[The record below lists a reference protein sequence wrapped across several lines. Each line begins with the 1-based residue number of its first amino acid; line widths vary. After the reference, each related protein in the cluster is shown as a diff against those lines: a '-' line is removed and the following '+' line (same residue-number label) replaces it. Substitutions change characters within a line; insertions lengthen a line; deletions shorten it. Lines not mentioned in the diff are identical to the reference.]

1 MTRVIGIDP
10 GLSGACALLE
20 MTDSNTALVDVIDI
34 PITGSGAK
42 QSVDVIQLQEWL
54 QRHGPRHAFLERA
67 QAMPRQGA
75 SSGFKYGRV
84 VGAIEATLMLCAV
97 PLLIIEP
104 SRWKHHF
111 HLHGADKEG
120 ARQLTIRVFPR
131 EHREHHFFARRK
143 DHNRSEAVLIG
154 LYGAQTVLHTKPD
167 IENPAVTGD
176 TPCTASK

>member
-75 SSGFKYGRV
+75 SSGF
-84 VGAIEATLMLCAV
+84 
-97 PLLIIEP
+97 
-104 SRWKHHF
+104 
-111 HLHGADKEG
+111 
-120 ARQLTIRVFPR
+120 
-131 EHREHHFFARRK
+131 
-143 DHNRSEAVLIG
+143 
-154 LYGAQTVLHTKPD
+154 
-167 IENPAVTGD
+167 
-176 TPCTASK
+176 